1 MIEQRNGGDR
11 GGKVGD
17 ARGGGLSNADNGRGL
32 ITGGSSGGG
41 SFGGGKAGGGWA
53 GECTDRP

>member
-53 GECTDRP
+53 GE